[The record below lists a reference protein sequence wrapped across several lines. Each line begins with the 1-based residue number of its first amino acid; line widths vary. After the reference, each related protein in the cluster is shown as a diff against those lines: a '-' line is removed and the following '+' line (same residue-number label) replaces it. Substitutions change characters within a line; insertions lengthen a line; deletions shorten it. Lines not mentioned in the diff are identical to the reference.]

1 MILIMLLSM
10 FPIEAMHSTV
20 WHGCIFLLHAKP
32 GLTSA
37 PSEAPSKAPR
47 ISTRDS
53 KSHTLRCLT
62 NQ

>member
-20 WHGCIFLLHAKP
+20 WHECIFILHTKP

-37 PSEAPSKAPR
+37 PSEAPR

-53 KSHTLRCLT
+53 KSHTLRCVT